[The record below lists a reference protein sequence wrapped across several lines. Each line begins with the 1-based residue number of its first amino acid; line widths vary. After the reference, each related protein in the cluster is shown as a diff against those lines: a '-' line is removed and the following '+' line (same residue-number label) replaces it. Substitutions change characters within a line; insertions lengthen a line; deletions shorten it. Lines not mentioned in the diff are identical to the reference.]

1 VIHLDTNVA
10 IALLNDRPAGVRAR
24 FDAARATGAPLGL
37 SAIVFH
43 ELMFGAA
50 ASNQRKANEDKIAL
64 FIASGG
70 IRLIAFEEAD
80 AREAA
85 DIRAH
90 LKRMGTPIGPFDL
103 LIASQARRARTTLVT
118 ANTREFE
125 RVPGLTVV
133 DWTAQ

>member
-1 VIHLDTNVA
+1 
-10 IALLNDRPAGVRAR
+10 
-24 FDAARATGAPLGL
+24 
-37 SAIVFH
+37 
-43 ELMFGAA
+43 MFGAA
-50 ASNQRKANEDKIAL
+50 ASKQRRANEDKIAL

-90 LKRMGTPIGPFDL
+90 LQRLGTPIGPFDL
-103 LIASQARRARTTLVT
+103 LVASQARRARTTLVT

-125 RVPGLTVV
+125 RVPGLIVV
-133 DWTAQ
+133 DWTA